1 MLSETNCVGVSASSD
16 GHRAFAKHAYL
27 VLCQILF
34 VVVIGPAR
42 LLAEDLPPKPRDKEE
57 HWVKRHAEYV
67 AEAKKAAYDVLFVG
81 DSITFCWRWEGQG
94 KEPYVKHFPDLA
106 PKTRFFG
113 IPGDGVQNLR
123 WRLQNGE
130 FEGQQPKVVC
140 LLIGINNL
148 GAPQAAIVE
157 GVKKN
162 VELIQSLSPKSKIIL
177 HGIFPTGEK
186 PSPAR
191 DAIKAINKEIGKFA
205 DGKKVVFLDIGDKFL
220 ERDGTISKEMMSD
233 FVHLTAKGYEIWASE
248 LEKPLRELLK

>member
-1 MLSETNCVGVSASSD
+1 MKSETHFNGLISSNACC
-16 GHRAFAKHAYL
+16 GFIAKHGLAVSL
-27 VLCQILF
+27 LLILS
-34 VVVIGPAR
+34 VIAPTR
-42 LLAEDLPPKPRDKEE
+42 LLAEALPPKPRDKEQN
-57 HWVKRHAEYV
+57 WVKRHAEYV
-67 AEAKKAAYDVLFVG
+67 AEAKKAAYDVLFIG

-94 KEPYVKHFPDLA
+94 KEPYAKHFPDLA

-130 FEGQQPKVVC
+130 FEGQHPKVVC

-148 GAPQAAIVE
+148 GAPQGAIVE
-157 GVKKN
+157 GVQKN
-162 VELIQSLSPKSKIIL
+162 IELVQSLSPTSKIVL
-177 HGIFPTGEK
+177 HGIFPTGQK

-191 DAIKAINKEIGKFA
+191 DTIKAINMDIAKFA
-205 DGKKVVFLDIGDKFL
+205 DGKRVVFLDIGNKFL
-220 ERDGTISKEMMSD
+220 ESDGTISKEMMSD